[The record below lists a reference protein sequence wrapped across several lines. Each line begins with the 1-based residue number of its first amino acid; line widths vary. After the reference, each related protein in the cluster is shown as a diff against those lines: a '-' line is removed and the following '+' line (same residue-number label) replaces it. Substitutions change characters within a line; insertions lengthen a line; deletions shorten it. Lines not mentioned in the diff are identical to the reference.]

1 MPKNSK
7 HSQAQ
12 SPYLLESDVRR
23 VLSES
28 GRPLNQVDLLSA
40 LGVDRRAAKALRG
53 ILKAMLADDNI
64 ELSARGLY
72 SLPSESQV
80 STGVLR
86 LIKGRLYLGD
96 AQVPDDRARLRP
108 GDRVSAITTDAGVQ
122 ITDVLER
129 STAPVVG
136 LLRRSRHT
144 NFVDSMTPGFRG
156 RVMLTN
162 DDPALS
168 DGDTVEVEVDEDDG
182 RGLVGRLVR
191 LVVADGEADRASATL
206 LASHGVPTEFPQ
218 AVIDAASKLSK
229 RVGGTKSRR
238 DLSDL
243 PFVTIDG
250 EDARDFDDAL
260 YCSASDDGFELWVAI
275 ADVGHYVKPGSA
287 LDVEALSRGNSV
299 YLPDRVVP
307 MLPEALSN
315 DLCSLRPEE
324 RRMTLVCKMLL
335 GPRGAVRSF
344 EFFEAVIRSW
354 ARLTYTDVGAF
365 LQGAHLPVSKPVIG
379 SLRQLHR
386 AFKALRKARERRG
399 GLDFDSNEVKLEL
412 HEGRV
417 VALHPVLRNDAH
429 MLVEEAMIAANVC
442 AAMYLEDNE
451 AGALYR
457 NHEPPSDEKWAQLKT
472 AFEFAGVPFDVTN
485 LTPKSLAAAMAAL
498 SDREDKALFDV
509 LILRSLMQANYTP
522 DNKGHFGLGL
532 THYAHFTSPI
542 RRYPDLV
549 VHRAIK
555 ALCHGKQPSLSG
567 EGLAAAGEQ
576 CSMTERRAE
585 DVERG
590 VTSWLKCEYLSH
602 HLGEQFDGMVM
613 AVTSFGLFVELDT
626 FYLQGLVHI
635 SNLGSD
641 YFSYQ
646 PENQTL
652 VGERSGRRFALGDR
666 IDVVLTSV
674 EPEVGKID
682 LMPVETL
689 ERDSARSGRG
699 GRNSRGGGA
708 PRKGGRGRSER
719 GRNESRSARAEK
731 VAGDTQPQPSENAGK
746 KTGSKAGGKTAKVKS
761 KNKTKGGTKAKKANS
776 KGAKGKNSAAASSNP
791 ANSSRK
797 RR

>member
-1 MPKNSK
+1 MPKNPKANPSD
-7 HSQAQ
+7 AQ
-12 SPYLLESDVRR
+12 RVAESDVRR
-23 VLSES
+23 VLSDA
-28 GRPLNQVDLLSA
+28 GRPLNQVDLLA
-40 LGVDRRAAKALRG
+40 GLGVDRRAAKSLRSV
-53 ILKAMLADDNI
+53 LKAMLAADNI
-64 ELSARGLY
+64 DLSARGLY
-72 SLPSESQV
+72 SLPVESRV

-86 LIKGRLYLGD
+86 LVKGRLYLGNEQIRD
-96 AQVPDDRARLRP
+96 SQSRLRP
-108 GDRVSAITTDAGVQ
+108 GDRVSAVTTDSGTQ

-129 STAPVVG
+129 SDAPVVG

-162 DDPALS
+162 DDPSLA
-168 DGDTVEVEVDEDDG
+168 DGDTVEVKVDEDDG

-191 LVVADGEADRASATL
+191 LVVADGEADRASTTL
-206 LASHGVPTEFPQ
+206 LTSHGVPTEFPD
-218 AVIDAASKLSK
+218 AVLEAARKLPKKVSGSKN
-229 RVGGTKSRR
+229 RR

-260 YCSASDDGFELWVAI
+260 YCSATDDGFELWVAI
-275 ADVGHYVKPGSA
+275 ADVGHYVRSGSA

-365 LQGAHLPVSKPVIG
+365 LEGAHLPVSKPVIA
-379 SLRQLHR
+379 SLRNLHKT
-386 AFKALRKARERRG
+386 FKALRKARERRG
-399 GLDFDSNEVKLEL
+399 GLDFESNEVKLEL
-412 HEGRV
+412 NEGRV
-417 VALHPVLRNDAH
+417 VALHPVQRNDAH

-442 AAMYLEDNE
+442 AAMFLEEKE

-457 NHEPPSDEKWAQLKT
+457 NHEPPSDEKRAQLKT
-472 AFEFAGVPFDVTN
+472 AFEFAGVPFDVAN

-555 ALCHGKQPSLSG
+555 ALCHGKMPALSG
-567 EGLAAAGEQ
+567 EALMAAGEQ

-613 AVTSFGLFVELDT
+613 AVTNFGLFVELDT

-641 YFSYQ
+641 YFQYQ

-652 VGERSGRRFALGDR
+652 VGERSGRRFALGDQ

-689 ERDSARSGRG
+689 ERDTQRG
-699 GRNSRGGGA
+699 GRNRRGRGANRASGDAGKSDSRRKRKTRGPDRSEKSSAGVSKSGGA
-708 PRKGGRGRSER
+708 SGEASSKKPSKAASSSKAKAKAKPKKSKGK
-719 GRNESRSARAEK
+719 N
-731 VAGDTQPQPSENAGK
+731 K
-746 KTGSKAGGKTAKVKS
+746 KTG
-761 KNKTKGGTKAKKANS
+761 N
-776 KGAKGKNSAAASSNP
+776 AAAGTP
-791 ANSSRK
+791 RK
-797 RR
+797 RRK

>member
-1 MPKNSK
+1 ML
-7 HSQAQ
+7 AA
-12 SPYLLESDVRR
+12 LE
-23 VLSES
+23 
-28 GRPLNQVDLLSA
+28 
-40 LGVDRRAAKALRG
+40 VDRRAAKNLRAV
-53 ILKAMLADDNI
+53 LKAMLANDAI

-72 SLPSESQV
+72 SLPIASQV
-80 STGVLR
+80 VTGVLK
-86 LIKGRLYLGD
+86 LVKGRLYLGD
-96 AQVPDDRARLRP
+96 VQVSDDRRRLRP
-108 GDRVSAITTDAGVQ
+108 GDRVSAVVTDEGIQ

-129 STAPVVG
+129 SNAPVVG
-136 LLRRSRHT
+136 LLRRSRHAT
-144 NFVDSMTPGFRG
+144 FVDSMTPGFRG

-162 DDPALS
+162 DDPALA
-168 DGDTVEVEVDEDDG
+168 DGDTVEVAVDEDDG
-182 RGLVGRLVR
+182 RGLVGRLLR
-191 LVVADGEADRASATL
+191 LVVADGEADRASTTL
-206 LASHGVPTEFPQ
+206 LASHGVPTEFPK
-218 AVIDAASKLSK
+218 AVVDAAK
-229 RVGGTKSRR
+229 RLPRKVGGSKSRR

-260 YCSASDDGFELWVAI
+260 YCEASDSGFELWVAI
-275 ADVGHYVKPGSA
+275 ADVGHYVNPGSA
-287 LDVEALSRGNSV
+287 LDVEALARGNSV

-324 RRMTLVCKMLL
+324 RRMALVCKMQI
-335 GPRGAVRSF
+335 GPRGGLRSF

-365 LQGAHLPVSKPVIG
+365 LTGAHLPVSKPVIE
-379 SLRQLHR
+379 SLRTLHKS
-386 AFKALRKARERRG
+386 FKALRRARERRG

-412 HEGRV
+412 SEGRV
-417 VALHPVLRNDAH
+417 IALHPVQRNDAH

-442 AAMYLEDNE
+442 AAMHLEEHD

-457 NHEPPSDEKWAQLKT
+457 NHEPPSDEKRAQLKT
-472 AFEFAGVPFDVTN
+472 AFEFAGVPFDVAN
-485 LTPKSLAAAMAAL
+485 LSPKSLAAAMAAL
-498 SDREDKALFDV
+498 SEREDKALFDV

-555 ALCHGKQPSLSG
+555 ALCRGKQPALAG
-567 EGLAAAGEQ
+567 AALAAAGEQ

-641 YFSYQ
+641 YFQYQ
-646 PENQTL
+646 PETQTL
-652 VGERSGRRFALGDR
+652 IGERSGRRFALGDR

-689 ERDSARSGRG
+689 ERDNSRSSRGRG
-699 GRNSRGGGA
+699 SRGQG
-708 PRKGGRGRSER
+708 KGRADRQKATANKDRGS
-719 GRNESRSARAEK
+719 SRA
-731 VAGDTQPQPSENAGK
+731 NIN
-746 KTGSKAGGKTAKVKS
+746 KS
-761 KNKTKGGTKAKKANS
+761 KKSAESDSVNKSSGKAKAKGKAKK
-776 KGAKGKNSAAASSNP
+776 KGKAQAKSKTKSA
-791 ANSSRK
+791 RG
-797 RR
+797 RRR

>member
-1 MPKNSK
+1 MPKK
-7 HSQAQ
+7 SQSSRADAL
-12 SPYLLESDVRR
+12 PLVESDVRR
-23 VLSES
+23 VLSEA
-28 GRPLNQVDLLSA
+28 GRPLNQVDLLAA
-40 LGVDRRAAKALRG
+40 LGVDRRAAKSLRG
-53 ILKAMLADDNI
+53 ILKAMLADDNV

-72 SLPSESQV
+72 SLPEKSEV

-86 LIKGRLYLGD
+86 LVKGRLYLGD
-96 AQVPDDRARLRP
+96 EPVRDDRARLRP
-108 GDRVSAITTDAGVQ
+108 GDRVSAVTTDNGIQ

-129 STAPVVG
+129 SKAPVVG

-144 NFVDSMTPGFRG
+144 SFVDSMTPGFRG

-162 DDPALS
+162 DDPSLS

-191 LVVADGEADRASATL
+191 LVVADGEADRASTTL
-206 LASHGVPTEFPQ
+206 LTSHGVPTEFPQ
-218 AVIDAASKLSK
+218 AVLDAASKLPK
-229 RVGGTKSRR
+229 RVGSTKSRR

-260 YCSASDDGFELWVAI
+260 YCSATDDGFELWVAI
-275 ADVGHYVKPGSA
+275 ADVGHYVKPGHA

-324 RRMTLVCKMLL
+324 RRMTLVCKMQV
-335 GPRGAVRSF
+335 GSRGAVRSF

-365 LQGAHLPVSKPVIG
+365 LDGGHLPVSKPVVG
-379 SLRQLHR
+379 SLRHLHR

-399 GLDFDSNEVKLEL
+399 GLDFESNEVKLEL
-412 HEGRV
+412 DQGRV
-417 VALHPVLRNDAH
+417 IALHPVQRNDAH

-442 AAMYLEDNE
+442 AAMYLEDND

-457 NHEPPSDEKWAQLKT
+457 NHEPPSDEKRTQLKT
-472 AFEFAGVPFDVTN
+472 AFEFAGVPFDAAN

-555 ALCHGKQPSLSG
+555 ALCHGKRPSLTG
-567 EGLAAAGEQ
+567 EALMAAGEQ

-641 YFSYQ
+641 YFQYQ

-689 ERDSARSGRG
+689 ERESRQG
-699 GRNSRGGGA
+699 GRNRRGGGA
-708 PRKGGRGRSER
+708 SRRGGKGGGGEATRSKRQRGSATSADSSGGVQGESGR
-719 GRNESRSARAEK
+719 G
-731 VAGDTQPQPSENAGK
+731 AGK
-746 KTGSKAGGKTAKVKS
+746 KPSKKAGEKPAKAGGKGKTKS
-761 KNKTKGGTKAKKANS
+761 KAKNKSSTQQ
-776 KGAKGKNSAAASSNP
+776 AKGKTSAGTAP
-791 ANSSRK
+791 GSSRK
-797 RR
+797 RRR